1 MTNHQNEKGAP
12 LLRDEPA
19 TPAPALET
27 EGPERPG
34 EASTGY
40 GHRAHSP
47 DPAAQYGFGPG
58 EPRVLPVE
66 KKLRW
71 RVPG

>member
-1 MTNHQNEKGAP
+1 MEAESPDQP
-12 LLRDEPA
+12 DEA
-19 TPAPALET
+19 AL
-27 EGPERPG
+27 
-34 EASTGY
+34 GY

-47 DPAAQYGFGPG
+47 DPAAQYAFAPG

>member
-1 MTNHQNEKGAP
+1 MTTHRSENAVPG
-12 LLRDEPA
+12 RDEPA
-19 TPAPALET
+19 LPAPAM
-27 EGPERPG
+27 
-34 EASTGY
+34 EAESPDQPDEAALGY

-47 DPAAQYGFGPG
+47 DPAAQYVFAPG